1 MKTILMIMLTSVFLM
16 QSCTQDTTVQGD
28 RKVTYRVSGT
38 EYNVLIKY
46 PNGEKELVYNQ
57 TNVFKRYAHASDG
70 DPLYVLAYG
79 SDDLV
84 VTIVVDGKV
93 DTVRKAVNTGTSLV
107 LVETLVKGD

>member
-1 MKTILMIMLTSVFLM
+1 MLTSAFLL
-16 QSCTQDTTVQGD
+16 QSCAEDPVAQGD

-57 TNVFKRYAHASDG
+57 TNVFKRYAHASTG

-84 VTIVVDGKV
+84 VTIVVDGKL

-107 LVETLVKGD
+107 LVESLVKED

>member
-1 MKTILMIMLTSVFLM
+1 MKTILIIMLTSVFLM
-16 QSCTQDTTVQGD
+16 QSCTEDPVVQGD

-57 TNVFKRYAHASDG
+57 TNVFKRYAHASNG

-79 SDDLV
+79 SDDLT

-93 DTVRKAVNTGTSLV
+93 DTIRKSANTGTTVV
-107 LVETLVKGD
+107 LVETMVKAD